1 MTTTNCCNCFSILMA
16 VYHKDDP
23 SLFRVALESV
33 YNNKLQPASVVVVQD
48 GPVGKALSNVISEY
62 KLRQSFRLIELPVNK
77 GLANALNTGLLH
89 IATPFVLRA
98 DADDYNLPDRF
109 EKQISMLE
117 SGYDLVGGAIME
129 VDKTG
134 KSIAIR
140 SVPTSQDEI
149 RRFISKRNPF
159 NHMTV
164 AYRRSAVT
172 DLGGYPDIFLKEDY
186 ALWASMLSNGAKMIN
201 LDDVLVNATAGSEMY
216 KRRGGV
222 KYVRSEI
229 DMQTFL
235 IKKGLQSALGAIFI
249 GVSRSMV
256 FLMPAF
262 LRGFI
267 YEKFLRKS
275 V

>member
-1 MTTTNCCNCFSILMA
+1 MA
-16 VYHKDDP
+16 VYHKDD
-23 SLFRVALESV
+23 SNLLHLALESV
-33 YNNKLQPASVVVVQD
+33 YANSLKPAKVVLVQD
-48 GPVGKALSNVISEY
+48 GPVGEELLNVIGEY
-62 KLRQSFRLIELPVNK
+62 KLRQDFCLVELPVNK
-77 GLANALNTGLLH
+77 GLANALNTGLRH
-89 IATPFVLRA
+89 ITTPFVFRA

-109 EKQISMLE
+109 EKQILALE
-117 SGYDLVGGAIME
+117 SGYDLVGGAIKE
-129 VDKTG
+129 VDISG

-140 SVPTSQDEI
+140 SVPTSQDDI

-186 ALWASMLSNGAKMIN
+186 ALWASMLANGAKMIN
-201 LDDVLVNATAGSEMY
+201 LNEVLVNATAGSEMY

-235 IKKGLQSALGAIFI
+235 IKSGLQSALGAILI
-249 GVSRSMV
+249 GISRSLV

-262 LRGFI
+262 LRGI
-267 YEKFLRKS
+267 VYERFLRKS